1 MDWNAGRYHAISDP
15 QLEWGRRVM
24 QRLAP
29 RPGERILDLGCGT
42 ARLTSILLEKMGQG
56 HVVGLDRSEAMLR
69 EAAGLRASRPPMT
82 PLHDA
87 STDPSRL
94 SFVRADGAALPFADA
109 FDAVFSTAA
118 LHWMPNHDEVF
129 ASVYCALAAG
139 GRFVSQCG
147 GGPNLRMLRDRAEA
161 LIKTPAF
168 SMHFDSWREPWEFA
182 DVPTTMMRL
191 ERAGFRSLDVSLE
204 PALTTLPDRQAYV
217 EFVELICLRP
227 HMQRLPPADR
237 PAFVAALADQAAV
250 DPEPFTL
257 DYWRLN
263 IAARK
268 PEAAEQAA

>member
-15 QLEWGRRVM
+15 QLEWGRRVL
-24 QRLAP
+24 QRLSP
-29 RPGERILDLGCGT
+29 KPGERILDLGCGT
-42 ARLTSILLEKMGQG
+42 ARLTTILLETIGEG

-69 EAAGLRASRPPMT
+69 EAAGITARRPPIT

-118 LHWMPNHDEVF
+118 LHWMPNHDAVF
-129 ASVYCALAAG
+129 ASVYCALAPG
-139 GRFVSQCG
+139 GRFISQCG
-147 GGPNLRMLRDRAEA
+147 GGPNLRTLFNRAAE
-161 LIKTPAF
+161 LTQTPAF
-168 SMHFDSWREPWEFA
+168 SAHFKGWREPWEFA
-182 DVPTTMMRL
+182 DVPTTMTRL
-191 ERAGFRSLDVSLE
+191 ERAGFRSVDVSLE
-204 PALTTLPDRQAYV
+204 SAPTTLPDRQAFA
-217 EFVELICLRP
+217 EFIELICVRP
-227 HMQRLPPADR
+227 HMERLPAAVR
-237 PAFVAALADQAAV
+237 PAFVGALADQAAG
-250 DPEPFTL
+250 DPDPFTL